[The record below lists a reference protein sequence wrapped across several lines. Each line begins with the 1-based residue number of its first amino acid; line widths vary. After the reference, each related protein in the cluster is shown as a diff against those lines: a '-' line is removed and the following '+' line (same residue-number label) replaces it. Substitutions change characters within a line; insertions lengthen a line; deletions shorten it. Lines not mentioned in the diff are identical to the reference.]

1 MNAPYAP
8 YTPQQLRAAPAVE
21 PARRRMLG
29 EILVDNG
36 RLLTDDVMRVLTYQ
50 QDKGVS
56 FGEAAVR
63 LRLVNRGDVQQALSQ
78 QFEYPV
84 LVPGHGGFSRELVS
98 AYEPFGATA
107 EAIRK
112 LRTELML
119 RWFDDARRVLA
130 ITSPDRYEGR
140 SYLSA
145 NLAVSFAQQG
155 ANTLLIDA
163 DLRCSALHRLFGVP
177 NRSGLSTLL
186 GNPSVKPTEAI
197 FGFSDLPNLSLL
209 PAGSLPPN
217 PLELLGQ
224 PAFSRLLSQLAMRFD
239 VVLIDTPAAARNA
252 DAQLCA
258 SRAGG
263 ALVVARR
270 NRSQHESLRA
280 LMQSIAAS
288 GTTIVGTTFN
298 QA

>member
-1 MNAPYAP
+1 MNAPFI
-8 YTPQQLRAAPAVE
+8 PQQLRPAPSAA
-21 PARRRMLG
+21 PARRRLLG

-36 RLLTDDVMRVLTYQ
+36 RLLTDDVMRVLGYQ
-50 QDKGVS
+50 QEKGLS
-56 FGEAAVR
+56 FGDAAVR
-63 LRLVNRGDVQQALSQ
+63 LRLVSRSDVQQALSQ
-78 QFEYPV
+78 QFDYPV
-84 LVPGHGGFSRELVS
+84 LAPGHGGFSRELVS

-107 EAIRK
+107 EAIRT

-119 RWFDDARRVLA
+119 RWFDDRRRVLA
-130 ITSPDRYEGR
+130 IASPERFEGR

-155 ANTLLIDA
+155 ARTLLIDA
-163 DLRCSALHRLFGVP
+163 DLRCSTQHRLLGVP
-177 NRSGLSTLL
+177 NRCGLSTLL
-186 GNPSVKPTEAI
+186 GDPQVKPTEAI
-197 FGFSDLPNLSLL
+197 FGFTDLPNLALL
-209 PAGSLPPN
+209 PAGPLPPN

-224 PAFSRLLSQLAMRFD
+224 TAFSQLLSQLALRYD
-239 VVLIDTPAAARNA
+239 VVLIDTPAAARHA

-270 NRSQHESLRA
+270 NRTQHEALRT

-288 GTTIVGTTFN
+288 GTVIVGTTFN

>member
-8 YTPQQLRAAPAVE
+8 YTPQQLRPAPATE

-36 RLLTDDVMRVLTYQ
+36 RLLTDDVVRVLSYQ

-56 FGEAAVR
+56 FGEAAMR
-63 LRLVNRGDVQQALSQ
+63 LRLVNRGDVQKALSQ

-98 AYEPFGATA
+98 AYEPFDATA

-130 ITSPDRYEGR
+130 IASPERYEGR
-140 SYLSA
+140 SYLCA

-163 DLRCSALHRLFGVP
+163 ALHRLFGVP

-186 GNPSVKPTEAI
+186 GNPNVKASEAI

-209 PAGSLPPN
+209 PAGPLPPN

-224 PAFSRLLSQLAMRFD
+224 PAFSLLLSQLARRFD
-239 VVLIDTPAAARNA
+239 VVLIDTPAALRNA
-252 DAQLCA
+252 DAQVAA

-263 ALVVARR
+263 ALIVARR
-270 NRSQHESLRA
+270 NRSQHDALRN

-288 GTTIVGTTFN
+288 GTAIVGTTFN

>member
-8 YTPQQLRAAPAVE
+8 YSAQQLRPAAPAAPV
-21 PARRRMLG
+21 RRRLLG

-36 RLLTDDVMRVLTYQ
+36 RLLTDDVMRVLSYQ

-63 LRLVNRGDVQQALSQ
+63 LRLVNRSEVQQALSQ

-98 AYEPFGATA
+98 AYEPFGETA

-130 ITSPDRYEGR
+130 IASPERYEGR

-186 GNPSVKPTEAI
+186 GNPNVKATEAI
-197 FGFSDLPNLSLL
+197 FGFTDLPNLSLL
-209 PAGSLPPN
+209 PAGPLPPN

-252 DAQLCA
+252 DAQVCA

-288 GTTIVGTTFN
+288 GTAIVGTTFN